1 MLGNGDLSKMEVVVF
16 TQIVRNPQLLA
27 VSLMPNIETPSVV
40 AKQRFDR
47 ESDVYSLPKYLHTI
61 CKQAIPHCIVSCWC
75 IIGKCFIVYNLLISF
90 CPALLPLYLL
100 FVELKE

>member
-1 MLGNGDLSKMEVVVF
+1 MVLVPVKDARQWRFVKDGSRRF
-16 TQIVRNPQLLA
+16 TQIVRNPKLLA

-61 CKQAIPHCIVSCWC
+61 ANKRYRI
-75 IIGKCFIVYNLLISF
+75 
-90 CPALLPLYLL
+90 ALYH
-100 FVELKE
+100 VGV